1 MTASV
6 DFYRGKVIII
16 GGSIAGLMAGNVLHR
31 MGWDGQIFERV
42 ADDPEGRGAGITILP
57 GLIEG
62 FPAAG
67 VEATEQSL
75 GIELPAR
82 IALDKVGNI
91 IAERAFSL
99 VMTSWRWAFPRARA
113 TSLL

>member
-31 MGWDGQIFERV
+31 MGWDVQIFERV
-42 ADDPEGRGAGITILP
+42 ADDLEGRGAGITILP

-62 FPAAG
+62 FRAAG
-67 VEATEQSL
+67 VEATEERRSPPPAAASR
-75 GIELPAR
+75 PAR
-82 IALDKVGNI
+82 RTRRLS
-91 IAERAFSL
+91 R
-99 VMTSWRWAFPRARA
+99 
-113 TSLL
+113 